1 MEMSQFTT
9 FFYQN
14 HGVVRRQR
22 KAIQDALA
30 EGPATVDKIAEK
42 TKIPKNEVVW
52 NLLGMLRW
60 GKVEVTDEQDHEIL
74 YSLKEV

>member
-1 MEMSQFTT
+1 MSQFTS

-14 HGVVRRQR
+14 QGIIRRQR
-22 KAIQDALA
+22 AAINEALD
-30 EGPATVDKIAEK
+30 EGPATAASIAEK

-60 GKVEVTDEQDHEIL
+60 GLVDVTDEHDHEL
-74 YSLKEV
+74 VFSLKEV